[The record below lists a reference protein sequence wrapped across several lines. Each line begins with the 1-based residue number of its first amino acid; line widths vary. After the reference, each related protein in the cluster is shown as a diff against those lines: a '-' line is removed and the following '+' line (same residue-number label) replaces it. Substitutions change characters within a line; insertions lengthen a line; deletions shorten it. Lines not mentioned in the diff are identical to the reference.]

1 MAKEIVTEDELVI
14 LINKRI
20 SSGTDL
26 EGDLSREVRVVSLLR
41 IDLDEKEN
49 NWDIGVNS
57 LKSIRPD
64 SAYIAQLVRDEVAM
78 IVYRE
83 FKPKYNLVEKD

>member
-1 MAKEIVTEDELVI
+1 MAKEIVTEDELVK

-41 IDLDEKEN
+41 IDLDENEN

-64 SAYIAQLVRDEVAM
+64 SAYIAQSVRDEVAM

>member
-41 IDLDEKEN
+41 IDLDENEN

>member
-1 MAKEIVTEDELVI
+1 MAKEIVTEDELVK

-41 IDLDEKEN
+41 IDLDENEN
-49 NWDIGVNS
+49 NWDIGRNS

-64 SAYIAQLVRDEVAM
+64 SAYIAQSVRDEVAM